1 MRILLIEPD
10 IFLGR
15 KLKELLEKNR
25 CTVDLILDEKELL
38 CCHMFSSF
46 QLIIFGISSIKTQTE
61 ALTVLSHLRRNH
73 VTLLIL
79 YLCSTDTVEE
89 RILALDKG
97 ADDCLPKSFSPSEF
111 LARVRALGRRSNTY
125 SPELLTLENTTLD
138 CNQYLLSAS
147 ENQIRL
153 SNKEFQLMQLFFRY
167 PNHIFSTEH
176 LMETLWNM
184 DSDADSPVVWTYIS
198 FLRKKLK
205 EIDSQV
211 EIHTIRGAGYSVSC
225 FH

>member
-10 IFLGR
+10 IFLGK

-25 CTVDLILDEKELL
+25 CTVDLILDERELL
-38 CCHMFSSF
+38 CCRMFSSF
-46 QLIIFGISSIKTQTE
+46 QLIIFEISSTKAMTE
-61 ALTVLSHLRRNH
+61 ALTILSHLRRNH
-73 VTLLIL
+73 VTLPIL
-79 YLCSTDTVEE
+79 YLCSTDTAEE

-147 ENQIRL
+147 ENQIQL
-153 SNKEFQLMQLFFRY
+153 SNKELTKRNRFSGGDPHHPWSRLFCKMLSLTSRKTASCS
-167 PNHIFSTEH
+167 IT
-176 LMETLWNM
+176 
-184 DSDADSPVVWTYIS
+184 PVKTKS
-198 FLRKKLK
+198 RK
-205 EIDSQV
+205 
-211 EIHTIRGAGYSVSC
+211 
-225 FH
+225 